1 MGDNINLAQIP
12 LIAPATVP
20 VMDRV
25 SFARAIGVTEGVV
38 EGWIARG
45 YIPCT
50 QIGRHRL
57 VNLAALTKRCI
68 EQAEFR
74 L

>member
-1 MGDNINLAQIP
+1 MGDNLNLSQIP
-12 LIAPATVP
+12 LVAPSLVP
-20 VMDRV
+20 VMDRI

-68 EQAEFR
+68 EQSEFR

>member
-1 MGDNINLAQIP
+1 MVDNVQFPQIQQSLAASIP
-12 LIAPATVP
+12 VI
-20 VMDRV
+20 DRA

-38 EGWIARG
+38 DGWIARG
-45 YIPCT
+45 YLPCT

>member
-1 MGDNINLAQIP
+1 MGDNINFSQIP
-12 LIAPATVP
+12 LVTPAVVP

-38 EGWIARG
+38 DGWIARG

-68 EQAEFR
+68 DQAEFR